1 MSILIQRMPN
11 HQIKV
16 RIWCIKFQ
24 NYNIFNGHCLWKIKA
39 LEVKWCGM
47 MYMYFYIKS
56 IDLIS
61 VDHTCV
67 FPSSSI
73 YGIWKTQL
81 WSTLYLFIQHWSTQL
96 QKKCYEMK
104 LSSDINLKW
113 SIQKK
118 ERHGI
123 NSPAHYSLDFAFPM
137 SMKGLGR
144 GYSPM
149 CLLKSAMSST
159 TQGCK
164 R

>member
-1 MSILIQRMPN
+1 M
-11 HQIKV
+11 
-16 RIWCIKFQ
+16 
-24 NYNIFNGHCLWKIKA
+24 
-39 LEVKWCGM
+39 
-47 MYMYFYIKS
+47 
-56 IDLIS
+56 
-61 VDHTCV
+61 
-67 FPSSSI
+67 
-73 YGIWKTQL
+73 
-81 WSTLYLFIQHWSTQL
+81 
-96 QKKCYEMK
+96 

-123 NSPAHYSLDFAFPM
+123 NSPAPYSLDFAFPM

-164 R
+164 RQKQIDLHFITATVIIQCLVLKKENQIKINENSLLKNSYNMVFALPCYKYYLNMKHL